1 VPMHKP
7 NPDELAALDS
17 YAKEYGRKWKSA
29 LELDWYNARL
39 SSCAAM
45 PNRGSILHGLRN
57 HPDFGPRGLVA
68 FRFPKI

>member
-1 VPMHKP
+1 MTAYRITA
-7 NPDELAALDS
+7 DELAALQS
-17 YAKEYGRKWKSA
+17 YAAEYGRKWKSA

-39 SSCAAM
+39 SSCRDM

-57 HPDFGPRGLVA
+57 NPGFGPRGLVN